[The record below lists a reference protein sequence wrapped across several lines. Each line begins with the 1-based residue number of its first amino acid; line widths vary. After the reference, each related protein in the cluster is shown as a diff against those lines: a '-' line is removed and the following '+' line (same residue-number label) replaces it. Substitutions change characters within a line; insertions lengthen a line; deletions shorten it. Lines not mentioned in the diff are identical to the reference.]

1 MSIGFNLQ
9 KEPSIRYKKE
19 NIILVCVIP
28 GPKEPKDTQINNY
41 LQVLVNDLKELY
53 YDDFFT
59 CTAESPNVPVPVRAA
74 LFLIACDIPASR
86 KVSGFT
92 SFNATVPCN
101 KCSTAFP
108 ARYNTHLQRD
118 FSFGLEDIDAWSLR
132 TNIENRYHAKNWKEA
147 TTKRQRADLEQKYG
161 TRFSALHD
169 LEYLDL
175 VRCTAIDPMHGLF
188 LGTAKKMVKIWRTT
202 ICDLTHE
209 LYLTD
214 ADLKEMQKEANDI
227 ILPAQYTPINQKIAS
242 DFSDLKADEWRTC
255 PS

>member
-28 GPKEPKDTQINNY
+28 GPKEPKDTQTNNY
-41 LQVLVNDLKELY
+41 LQVLVGDLKELY

-59 CTAESPNVPVPVRAA
+59 CTDESPNVPIQVRAA
-74 LFLIACDIPASR
+74 LFLIACDILLAER
-86 KVSGFT
+86 LV
-92 SFNATVPCN
+92 
-101 KCSTAFP
+101 AFP

-188 LGTAKKMVKIWRTT
+188 LGTVSCLVINDVF
-202 ICDLTHE
+202 IYYFIIDLSPAYVR
-209 LYLTD
+209 LY
-214 ADLKEMQKEANDI
+214 N
-227 ILPAQYTPINQKIAS
+227 
-242 DFSDLKADEWRTC
+242 
-255 PS
+255 

>member
-1 MSIGFNLQ
+1 MLLSN
-9 KEPSIRYKKE
+9 
-19 NIILVCVIP
+19 
-28 GPKEPKDTQINNY
+28 
-41 LQVLVNDLKELY
+41 
-53 YDDFFT
+53 
-59 CTAESPNVPVPVRAA
+59 
-74 LFLIACDIPASR
+74 R

-108 ARYNTHLQRD
+108 ARHNTNLQRD
-118 FSFGLEDIDAWSLR
+118 FSFGLEDLDAWSLR
-132 TNIENRYHAKNWKEA
+132 TNIENRHHARNWKEA
-147 TTKRQRADLEQKYG
+147 STKKQRVELEQKFG

-188 LGTAKKMVKIWRTT
+188 LGTAKKMIKIWRTT

-227 ILPAQYTPINQKIAS
+227 VLPAQYTPINQKIAS
-242 DFSDLKADEWRTC
+242 NFSDLKADEWRTWC
-255 PS
+255 LALSPLLLKSRLPVRHKENWAKFVQACHIVCRPCITQNEAMMAHKLFHEFVIGVAELYGPEMVVMFW

>member
-1 MSIGFNLQ
+1 MTSL
-9 KEPSIRYKKE
+9 P
-19 NIILVCVIP
+19 
-28 GPKEPKDTQINNY
+28 
-41 LQVLVNDLKELY
+41 
-53 YDDFFT
+53 
-59 CTAESPNVPVPVRAA
+59 
-74 LFLIACDIPASR
+74 
-86 KVSGFT
+86 VSGFT

-175 VRCTAIDPMHGLF
+175 EQQRKWLKYGVQPFVTLPM
-188 LGTAKKMVKIWRTT
+188 
-202 ICDLTHE
+202 
-209 LYLTD
+209 
-214 ADLKEMQKEANDI
+214 N
-227 ILPAQYTPINQKIAS
+227 YT
-242 DFSDLKADEWRTC
+242 
-255 PS
+255 